1 MGSVRGTHASAR
13 LTNVVER
20 LLLLRVVRCLPPQ
33 QCTGRVAQVQ
43 RAGVGQA
50 PRDET
55 AGRRQGISVCRN
67 TMGILMIPGVWRSTI
82 ILLFSS

>member
-1 MGSVRGTHASAR
+1 M
-13 LTNVVER
+13 
-20 LLLLRVVRCLPPQ
+20 LRVVRCLPTQ

-55 AGRRQGISVCRN
+55 AGRRQGTSEWRSA
-67 TMGILMIPGVWRSTI
+67 MGIWMILVVWRSGRM
-82 ILLFSS
+82 LKFSP